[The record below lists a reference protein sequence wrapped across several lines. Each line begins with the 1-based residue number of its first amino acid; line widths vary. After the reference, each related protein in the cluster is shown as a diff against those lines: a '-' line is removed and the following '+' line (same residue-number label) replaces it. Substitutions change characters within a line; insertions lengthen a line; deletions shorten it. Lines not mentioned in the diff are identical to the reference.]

1 MIRPTMNLYDKLNT
15 VTDEKSFLDFLKALE
30 NDWHE
35 NTEEWENTTIP
46 AFLESAVSWA
56 EDMGDENEHF
66 KKPKNPWKLAA
77 QILYAGKL
85 YE

>member
-1 MIRPTMNLYDKLNT
+1 MNLYDKLES
-15 VTDEKSFLDFLKALE
+15 VTDEKSFLDFLKALK

-35 NTEEWENTTIP
+35 NGKEWENTTIP
-46 AFLESAVSWA
+46 TFLESAISWA
-56 EDMGDENEHF
+56 EDVGNGNEYF
-66 KKPKNPWKLAA
+66 KKPENSWKLAA